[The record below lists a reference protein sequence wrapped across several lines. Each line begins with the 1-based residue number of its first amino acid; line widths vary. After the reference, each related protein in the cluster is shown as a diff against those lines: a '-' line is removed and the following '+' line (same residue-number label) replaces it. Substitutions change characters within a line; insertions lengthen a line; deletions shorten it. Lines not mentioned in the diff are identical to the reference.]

1 MGRKSYFRVKVLTKT
16 RGFWYSLQCR
26 KYGGLKMIFKSE
38 VNEVNAVLVL
48 EVNEN
53 DKKFELEYT
62 YDSSEIV
69 YDKIITSDEV
79 KAKIEQLRSVGFKGD
94 VKN

>member
-1 MGRKSYFRVKVLTKT
+1 
-16 RGFWYSLQCR
+16 
-26 KYGGLKMIFKSE
+26 MIFKSE

-48 EVNEN
+48 EVNESA
-53 DKKFELEYT
+53 KKFELEYT

-79 KAKIEQLRSVGFKGD
+79 KAKIEQLRNIGFKGD
-94 VKN
+94 VR